1 MAPENQSV
9 RLKCCAVL
17 TYPTSTKG
25 SLCFLIL
32 RCGNLKNTTEYY
44 RIVLK
49 FSWKSALITNENTK
63 SLHIGSV
70 IFLEIS
76 IDSPKES
83 TVSCSFFFYKTW
95 INIFQKPRSLQIGSA
110 IFLEIST
117 EHRKWLQIGFVFS
130 CKSAVG
136 TWSTPNH
143 YKLVFQF
150 SWKPAPSHRQSLQ
163 FGL

>member
-44 RIVLK
+44 RIVFK
-49 FSWKSALITNENTK
+49 CSWKSALITNENTK
-63 SLHIGSV
+63 SLQIGSV
-70 IFLEIS
+70 NFLEIS
-76 IDSPKES
+76 IDSQRI
-83 TVSCSFFFYKTW
+83 Y
-95 INIFQKPRSLQIGSA
+95 SLMF
-110 IFLEIST
+110 IFLTKLESIFFRNQG
-117 EHRKWLQIGFVFS
+117 HYRLVLHFFW
-130 CKSAVG
+130 KSALN
-136 TWSTPNH
+136 TEND
-143 YKLVFQF
+143 YKMVLLFLANQQLAPWAHQITTNWFF
-150 SWKPAPSHRQSLQ
+150 S